1 MRPDGCSLLAAS
13 VIAAY
18 NSPAAVFVQTIDAMS
33 QLTLDQR
40 VAALEQEVARLS
52 RLLPGESRS
61 PKKDWRSTLG
71 MFAGDPVMKE
81 IIEEGRKIRE
91 RDREQAGE

>member
-1 MRPDGCSLLAAS
+1 MLP
-13 VIAAY
+13 
-18 NSPAAVFVQTIDAMS
+18 
-33 QLTLDQR
+33 TLDQR
-40 VAALEQEVARLS
+40 VTALEQEVARLS
-52 RLLPGESRS
+52 RLLPGEARS

-91 RDREQAGE
+91 RDREQVGE